1 MNLTKAVLKVNNQ
14 KYDILR
20 FSHAFQRDVDQKGRP
35 CSHIYGGEIF
45 AQVESTEDSELFR
58 LMTSKDKPK
67 VTGSIE
73 VLSGDDEVCIKRI
86 EFEDAYIYQF
96 IEEMQRAGCLNMTT
110 NVAISPMRLDI
121 NNKMLRLDRSDEYA
135 TGWQEYEEEVV
146 KNIKIENIS
155 QEFEDNYDEQV
166 QVFNNWDMPIPHYL
180 YYIELDGKMIASG
193 RTDEQGLTKR
203 FGNTDFAQN
212 YIIYW
217 GEEALAKI
225 ENQ

>member
-20 FSHAFQRDVDQKGRP
+20 FSHTFQRDVDQKGRP

-96 IEEMQRAGCLNMTT
+96 IEEMQRAGPSNMTT

-121 NNKMLRLDRSDEYA
+121 NNKMLRLDRSDDI
-135 TGWQEYEEEVV
+135 TSVPL
-146 KNIKIENIS
+146 K
-155 QEFEDNYDEQV
+155 
-166 QVFNNWDMPIPHYL
+166 
-180 YYIELDGKMIASG
+180 SG
-193 RTDEQGLTKR
+193 RVI
-203 FGNTDFAQN
+203 N
-212 YIIYW
+212 
-217 GEEALAKI
+217 
-225 ENQ
+225 